1 MVTTGL
7 DLGNCHIEQEIA
19 RLKNELQQM
28 AAKMSKTG
36 LITLNCEVSS
46 PPSEPVALSNIRAKV
61 KLIRE
66 DMILHGHIYNR
77 HNRNI
82 SSYGYWA
89 KHKARPAKYMISHDR
104 AVATQ
109 TG

>member
-1 MVTTGL
+1 MDTTGL
-7 DLGNCHIEQEIA
+7 DLGNCHFEQEIA
-19 RLKNELQQM
+19 WLKSELQQM
-28 AAKMSKTG
+28 AAKMSKAG
-36 LITLNCEVSS
+36 LITLNCEVS
-46 PPSEPVALSNIRAKV
+46 PTPSEPAALSNIWAKL

-66 DMILHGHIYNR
+66 DMTLHGHIYNR
-77 HNRNI
+77 HNRNK

-89 KHKARPAKYMISHDR
+89 KHKARPTKYMISHDR